1 MVHSSVSLTVAGLV
15 LFSQSTRASQT
26 YLHSPSLTA
35 AQGKQL
41 HGRFIHITDMH
52 PDGYYLPGASVSS
65 SCHSKKP
72 RKESERAGKYGAP
85 GTDCDTPISLVNSTL
100 EWVEKEWANQ
110 VDFVIWTGDNA
121 RHDTDS
127 SIPRTPAEIRDMNRE
142 IARKMDQIFTP
153 RGVKVVPSIGNN
165 DIWPHNIM
173 YEGPSTVTNDFLESW
188 RSFVPFPAYQVF
200 QRGVYY
206 SIELVPNRLA
216 AISLNTLYWF
226 ESNKAVDGCPKK
238 GNDPGSLEFD
248 WLEVQLK
255 IYRSR
260 KMQASLHDHHV
271 ATRINTDSWC
281 NGAFPLHR
289 LQLAWLRAVVS
300 TLGDY
305 FPRCFARY
313 GELALRYQDTILGHL
328 FGHKNVD
335 HFVIHSIDNVL
346 APTPSMRIAGR
357 KKELLISDKLHDEF
371 KALSKQEKVDY
382 DDYFVV
388 NIGPSVIPEYTPSVR
403 VYTYNITG
411 ADSAEPSLIA
421 NIDGS
426 LDSEELNASKTDC
439 TKKENKDKKKC
450 VFKKPRHANKRSPS
464 RRNTLWSPT
473 GYAQFY
479 IPESSWANNTHPPQ
493 YELEYVTYS
502 LSTLR
507 DANATIIPEHMLPPE
522 LRGGSIE
529 TLTKSR
535 YTPFGLPDLTI
546 PSWIKFARK
555 LGKKKKLWKKFRKVM
570 FLET

>member
-1 MVHSSVSLTVAGLV
+1 MACSSISLAVTALV
-15 LFSQSTRASQT
+15 LLSRSVRASQA
-26 YLHSPSLTA
+26 YFHSPSLTA
-35 AQGKQL
+35 VQGKQL

-52 PDGYYLPGASVSS
+52 PDSYYLPGASISS

-85 GTDCDTPISLVNSTL
+85 GTDCDSPISLINSTL
-100 EWVEKEWANQ
+100 EWIEKEWADRI
-110 VDFVIWTGDNA
+110 DFVIWTGDNA

-127 SIPRTPAEIRDMNRE
+127 SIPRTPVEIRDMNRE
-142 IARKMDQIFTP
+142 IAHKMDRIFTP

-200 QRGVYY
+200 QRGVYF
-206 SIELVPNRLA
+206 SVELVPNRLA

-238 GNDPGSLEFD
+238 GNDPGTLEFD

-260 KMQASLHDHHV
+260 KMQASLCNHHV
-271 ATRINTDSWC
+271 
-281 NGAFPLHR
+281 
-289 LQLAWLRAVVS
+289 WLTGHVAP
-300 TLGDY
+300 TEGDY
-305 FPRCFARY
+305 FPRCFTRY

-335 HFVIHSIDNVL
+335 HFVIHNIDDFL
-346 APTPSMRIAGR
+346 TPTPSMRITGR
-357 KKELLISDKLHDEF
+357 KKEAQISDKLHEDF
-371 KALSKQEKVDY
+371 KALAKQEKVDY
-382 DDYFVV
+382 DDYFIV

-403 VYTYNITG
+403 VFSYNITG
-411 ADSAEPSLIA
+411 AGSAEPFLIT
-421 NIDGS
+421 NVGGS
-426 LDSEELNASKTDC
+426 QGSEELNASKIDC
-439 TKKENKDKKKC
+439 TKKENKNKKKC
-450 VFKKPRHANKRSPS
+450 VFKKPRHASKRSPS
-464 RRNTLWSPT
+464 RKNTLWSPT

-479 IPESSWANNTHPPQ
+479 VPESSWANKTHPPQ

-502 LSTLR
+502 LSALR
-507 DANATIIPEHMLPPE
+507 DTNVTIIPEHLLPPE

-535 YTPFGLPDLTI
+535 YAPFGLRDLTI
-546 PSWIKFARK
+546 PSWIKFGRK
-555 LGKKKKLWKKFRKVM
+555 MGQKKKLWKRFREAM

>member
-1 MVHSSVSLTVAGLV
+1 MVHPPISLAVAGLI
-15 LFSQSTRASQT
+15 LLSRSARASQA
-26 YLHSPSLTA
+26 YLHSPSLSTV
-35 AQGKQL
+35 QEKQL
-41 HGRFIHITDMH
+41 HGRFIHITDIH
-52 PDGYYLPGASVSS
+52 PDGYYLPGASISS

-72 RKESERAGKYGAP
+72 RKESERAGQYGAP

-100 EWVEKEWANQ
+100 EWVEKEWADQ

-127 SIPRTPAEIRDMNRE
+127 SIPRTPTEIRDMNRE
-142 IARKMDQIFTP
+142 MARKMDQIFTP

-165 DIWPHNIM
+165 DIWLGHAYTTIAHNIM
-173 YEGPSTVTNDFLESW
+173 YEGPSPVTNDFLESW
-188 RSFVPFPAYQVF
+188 RNFVPFPAYQVF

-226 ESNKAVDGCPKK
+226 DSNKAVDGCPKK
-238 GNDPGSLEFD
+238 GNDPGTLEFD

-260 KMQASLHDHHV
+260 KMQASLYDHHV
-271 ATRINTDSWC
+271 ATRINADPTRMW
-281 NGAFPLHR
+281 
-289 LQLAWLRAVVS
+289 
-300 TLGDY
+300 
-305 FPRCFARY
+305 
-313 GELALRYQDTILGHL
+313 I
-328 FGHKNVD
+328 
-335 HFVIHSIDNVL
+335 IIDDVL
-346 APTPSMRIAGR
+346 APTPSMRITGR
-357 KKELLISDKLHDEF
+357 KKESLLSDKLHDKF
-371 KALSKQEKVDY
+371 TALSKQEKVDY

-421 NIDGS
+421 NVDES
-426 LDSEELNASKTDC
+426 LDSEELNASKIDC

-450 VFKKPRHANKRSPS
+450 IFKKPRHANKRSPS

-479 IPESSWANNTHPPQ
+479 IPESNWANKTHPPQ

-507 DANATIIPEHMLPPE
+507 DANVAIIPEHLLPPE

-535 YTPFGLPDLTI
+535 YTPYDLRDLTI
-546 PSWIKFARK
+546 PTWIKFARK
-555 LGKKKKLWKKFRKVM
+555 LGKKKKLWKRFRKAM
-570 FLET
+570 FLEI